1 MTLRYLLRHY
11 TEYQYKEPVEF
22 AHNQIRML
30 LRDAPHQEVLARS
43 VRIRPRPS
51 WGKLQSDYFANRVLW
66 TELDQAH
73 RLSRIFIK
81 HELELQPPAL
91 VPAEHT
97 PGLAELQAQL
107 ASARFAQDPALML
120 YTLPSRLVPSQ
131 HPALRA
137 FAAPFFH
144 TGRPVLEA
152 AESLMQHIYEH
163 FKFDPEATSIT
174 TPVLDVLEQ
183 RHGVCQDF
191 AQLMIGACR
200 AMGLPARYVSGY
212 IETLPPPG
220 KPRLVGA
227 DASHAWLSLWCGAEH
242 GWQDLDPTNNQ
253 RPQGQHII
261 AAWGRDYD
269 DVIPLNGVISGG
281 GDSSKLRVRV
291 DLKRLPGST

>member
-1 MTLRYLLRHY
+1 
-11 TEYQYKEPVEF
+11 
-22 AHNQIRML
+22 
-30 LRDAPHQEVLARS
+30 
-43 VRIRPRPS
+43 
-51 WGKLQSDYFANRVLW
+51 
-66 TELDQAH
+66 
-73 RLSRIFIK
+73 
-81 HELELQPPAL
+81 
-91 VPAEHT
+91 
-97 PGLAELQAQL
+97 LAELQAQL
-107 ASARFAQDPALML
+107 ASARFAQDPALVL
-120 YTLPSRLVPSQ
+120 HTLPSRLVPSA

-137 FAAPFFH
+137 FAAPFFQ

-152 AESLMQHIYEH
+152 AELLMQHIFQN

-174 TPVLDVLEQ
+174 TPVLEVLEQ

-227 DASHAWLSLWCGAEH
+227 DASHAWVSLWCGAEH
-242 GWQDLDPTNNQ
+242 GWQELDPTNNQ
-253 RPQGQHII
+253 RPQGQHIV

-281 GDSSKLRVRV
+281 GDSSKLKVRV
-291 DLKRLPGST
+291 DLKRLPDAL

>member
-1 MTLRYLLRHY
+1 MSLRFLLRHY
-11 TEYQYKEPVEF
+11 TEYQYAEPVEF
-22 AHNQIRML
+22 AHNQVRML

-51 WGKLQSDYFANRVLW
+51 WGKLQSDYFGNRVLW

-81 HELELQPPAL
+81 HEVELQPPVL
-91 VPAEHT
+91 VPAGKT

-107 ASARFAQDPALML
+107 ASARFSQDPELML
-120 YTLPSRLVPSQ
+120 HTLPSRLVPSQ
-131 HPALRA
+131 DPVLKA

-144 TGRPVLEA
+144 SGRTVLEA
-152 AESLMQHIYEH
+152 AERLMQYIFEH

-200 AMGLPARYVSGY
+200 AVGVPARYMSGY

-227 DASHAWLSLWCGAEH
+227 DASHAWVSVWCGAEH

-253 RPQGQHII
+253 RPQGQHIV

-291 DLKRLPGST
+291 DLKRLSPAS